1 MRTGEELSIACASV
15 AGIEGRASKFLQAVK
30 GLDLDWRLTW
40 MVDPSEVSSALS
52 LVREFGI
59 AEERIEIVSPRSIAS
74 WSQLVAR
81 SDIALHLHTSTFGHL
96 APFVQ
101 ISLAEG
107 VPVVVEQSGQ
117 GEDIPE
123 QAAFRVVPGLH
134 EAAQLKEIFK
144 LVSEQGATQ
153 LGEPGRAYIE
163 RVGDPDMIAKRL
175 SEGFVSWAPR
185 LKEVWRR
192 WDQIGA
198 RARNQLID
206 EVRGLVSAQG
216 AAELEIDPFNAV
228 IAPAIRDLGW

>member
-1 MRTGEELSIACASV
+1 
-15 AGIEGRASKFLQAVK
+15 
-30 GLDLDWRLTW
+30 
-40 MVDPSEVSSALS
+40 
-52 LVREFGI
+52 